1 MGRTPVHIARLSVTE
16 DGGWEK
22 RRVRMRILRERAC
35 PGQLGKQ
42 QPEREAAAFSCRSQL
57 NSAAAP
63 WSHLGCRPLT
73 ACALAGCGRS
83 VVDPGA
89 SSRRLPPPLDGPP
102 GTFFLVLWTPRES
115 NRLETDERSP
125 GLRRG
130 SLPASTRSLAGL
142 VQREGTPGR
151 AREPAPKL
159 IASEFVDRRSHPLH
173 PPPLRCCPPP
183 FIDFCLH
190 GTPGGRGIGTSGVA
204 HSQHDKWSRVNLFS
218 SRDSERV

>member
-159 IASEFVDRRSHPLH
+159 IASEFVDRRSHPPAPLALLSSSLYRF
-173 PPPLRCCPPP
+173 PPARYTWRERHRNFRCR
-183 FIDFCLH
+183 
-190 GTPGGRGIGTSGVA
+190 T
-204 HSQHDKWSRVNLFS
+204 FS
-218 SRDSERV
+218 ARQVVSSESVQQQRF